1 MGYGGQFII
10 IYPTHDMVIVTT
22 HHHDTP
28 DGIDQ
33 QVDFL
38 NETLPELFETYGI

>member
-10 IYPTHDMVIVTT
+10 TVPSEDLVIVSTNN
-22 HHHDTP
+22 HDTP

-33 QVDFL
+33 QVGFL
-38 NETLPELFETYGI
+38 KRILPKVLM